1 MRPGGA
7 GTSEKGRLCLLRS
20 TLLLTSVGLPDI
32 SIGDETFDRRFI
44 VQTDDAETATHLLHD
59 VTLREDLIRADVNSV
74 DHRHVEAGR

>member
-1 MRPGGA
+1 
-7 GTSEKGRLCLLRS
+7 
-20 TLLLTSVGLPDI
+20 LPDI